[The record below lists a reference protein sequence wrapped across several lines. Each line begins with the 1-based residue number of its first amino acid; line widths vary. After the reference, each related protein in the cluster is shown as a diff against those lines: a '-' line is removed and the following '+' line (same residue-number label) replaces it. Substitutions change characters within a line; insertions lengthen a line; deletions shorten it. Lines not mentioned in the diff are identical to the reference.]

1 MIEEKTS
8 ETKKKNTGVKS
19 ISLRFLFV
27 LFFLGFVVIRGLSL
41 LPSWGNIVDSYGYY
55 SAAVI
60 GQEQMSAK
68 LSSGISYAYTE
79 SLSDLISIIGNEKWF
94 VAVYHILLQ
103 IITFGLLILGCNM
116 LFDKVTACVSSVCML
131 ISPWLFKSVFKV
143 SPENYYLFFW
153 SVVLCLVGVYFKKG
167 RKSGW
172 CRNNVGEGFLLL
184 LGFFTGILCVWHYF
198 SVTLVILIVYAMVR
212 NSSYVKERVNVY
224 RNLLDMEML
233 AETEPENDADD
244 NKLDEKHDPM
254 SNVTQMIII
263 FSGIFLGGYC
273 TLMKYTGVTG
283 MFLGGQFKWW
293 ISGVTLLETGGRWQ
307 NIAIWL
313 LLQVFVVICIGIISV
328 TIKTRADEK
337 EVETTVPD
345 RDNVEVD
352 VVLEK
357 RNENFAENLKQPE
370 KETEIS
376 LIEKPVISAHEEI
389 VSELADEEDDWRFDI
404 ELLEEDDWRFDEEK
418 ESKEEPV
425 KIKTEIKEDAKMI
438 RIKKTDKKAE
448 ERRKDPER
456 HKWASLDVENT
467 EVTNEKTEEQPKVE
481 LLENPLPLPKK
492 HEKKVMDF
500 DVMKQKDDFDFAL
513 SENDDF
519 DV

>member
-8 ETKKKNTGVKS
+8 ETKKKNKGVKAT
-19 ISLRFLFV
+19 SLRFLFV

-41 LPSWGNIVDSYGYY
+41 LPGWGNIVDTYGYY

-60 GQEQMSAK
+60 GQEQMSTK

-79 SLSDLISIIGNEKWF
+79 SLADLISVIGNEKWF

-103 IITFGLLILGCNM
+103 IITFGLLILGCSM
-116 LFDKVTACVSSVCML
+116 LFDKMTACVSSLCML
-131 ISPWLFKSVFKV
+131 ISPWLLKSVFKV

-153 SVVLCLVGVYFKKG
+153 AVVLCLVGVYFKKG
-167 RKSGW
+167 IKSGW

-184 LGFFTGILCVWHYF
+184 LGFCTGILCVWHYF
-198 SVTLVILIVYAMVR
+198 SFTLVGLIIYAMVR
-212 NSSYVKERVNVY
+212 NSSYVKERVKTY

-233 AETEPENDADD
+233 AEAEPENDVEDY
-244 NKLDEKHDPM
+244 KFDEKHDPM
-254 SNVTQMIII
+254 SNVTQMMII
-263 FSGIFLGGYC
+263 FSGVFLGGYC

-283 MFLGGQFKWW
+283 KFIGGQVKWW
-293 ISGVTLLETGGRWQ
+293 IFGLTLFEAGGRWQ

-313 LLQVFVVICIGIISV
+313 LLQVFVVICVGIISV
-328 TIKTRADEK
+328 TIKARNDGK
-337 EVETTVPD
+337 EIETTVTD
-345 RDNVEVD
+345 KDNVEEAFG
-352 VVLEK
+352 LEA
-357 RNENFAENLKQPE
+357 REECFVENLKQLE

-376 LIEKPVISAHEEI
+376 LTEKPDISAHEEI

-404 ELLEEDDWRFDEEK
+404 ELLEDDDWRFDDEK

-425 KIKTEIKEDAKMI
+425 KVKTEIKEDERMI

-467 EVTNEKTEEQPKVE
+467 EVTDEKKEEQPKVE

-500 DVMKQKDDFDFAL
+500 DVAKQKDDFDFAL